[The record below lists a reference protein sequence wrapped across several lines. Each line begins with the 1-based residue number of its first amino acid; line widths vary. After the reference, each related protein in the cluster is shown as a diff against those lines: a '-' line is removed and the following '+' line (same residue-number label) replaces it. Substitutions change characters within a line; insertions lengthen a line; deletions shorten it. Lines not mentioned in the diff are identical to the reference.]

1 MQMKRQKTILLL
13 LLLLMITP
21 CLMAQKKEL
30 SQARSYI
37 KSGKDLE
44 KAEQLMI
51 GLLKQD
57 PNHRTNERIY
67 LTWFEAVTKQ
77 YEAANEKLYL
87 KQEYDTAA
95 FFNLTRRLYTIAG
108 TLDTLD
114 AMPDGKGRVKLRY
127 RDDHAKLLDQL
138 RPNLYFGGT
147 YYVRKEDY
155 RQAYDFL
162 ETYLEA
168 DKMPLF
174 TNYDYLKKDARMPEA
189 AYWATFAG
197 YKMQDAERTLR
208 YRQLAD
214 RDTAKAMFALQYVCE
229 AYRWQNND
237 AAYVESL
244 KQGFNRY
251 PDFAYFFPRL
261 VDYYHANNRPD
272 SALVVAEQA
281 LKTHPD
287 SQLFLLAKSVAL
299 LNLER
304 YDDCIQLS
312 EQLISKN
319 DTLAEAYYNIATAKL
334 NQALALDQRNQPRI
348 YRTQIQKLYMDA
360 RPYMEAYRKLAPDE
374 KRKWAPALYR
384 IYLNLN
390 MGKQFEEIDRVM
402 KTL

>member
-1 MQMKRQKTILLL
+1 
-13 LLLLMITP
+13 
-21 CLMAQKKEL
+21 MAQKKEL

-44 KAEQLMI
+44 KAEKLMTD
-51 GLLKQD
+51 LLKQD
-57 PNHRTNERIY
+57 SANQTNERIY

-87 KQEYDTAA
+87 KQKYDTAA

-114 AMPDGKGRVKLRY
+114 AQPDEKGRVKLRY
-127 RDDHAKLLDQL
+127 REDHAKLLDQL

-147 YYVRKEDY
+147 YHLRKEDY

-168 DKMPLF
+168 DRLPLF
-174 TNYDYLKKDARMPEA
+174 TGYDYRQKDARMPEA

-208 YRQLAD
+208 FRQLAD
-214 RDTAKAMFALQYVCE
+214 RDTAKAKFALQYVCE
-229 AYRWQNND
+229 AYRWQHHD
-237 AAYVESL
+237 AAYLEHL
-244 KQGFNRY
+244 KQGFRRY

-261 VDYYHANNRPD
+261 IDYYQANNQPD
-272 SALVVAEQA
+272 SALVVSEQA
-281 LKTHPD
+281 LKTSPD

-334 NQALALDQRNQPRI
+334 NQALALDQRNQPRV

-374 KRKWAPALYR
+374 KRRWAPALYR

-390 MGKQFEEIDRVM
+390 MGKQFEEMDRVM
-402 KTL
+402 KQL